1 MGNNIRCSRAY
12 IFDYGGTLD
21 TGGCHWGKVLWH
33 AWQQAG
39 IPVGEADFREAYVYA
54 ERTMGREPLV
64 KPQDTFRQTLDVKLR
79 IEMERTGCLSYHE
92 QVLDAVYAQTLRHV
106 AHSREVLAQLAE
118 RVPLVLVSNFYGNLN
133 TVLHEFGLDDLF
145 LHVVESAVVGIRK
158 PDPRIFLLGV
168 EVLGLQ
174 PAEVTVVGDSLT
186 NDILPAKN
194 AGCRTVWL
202 RGEPWSDAVV
212 DDSLPDSII
221 DDLKALL

>member
-1 MGNNIRCSRAY
+1 MDSTLKCSRAY

-21 TGGCHWGKVLWH
+21 TGGSHWGQVLWQ

-39 IPVGEADFREAYVYA
+39 IPVGEAKFREAYVYA

-118 RVPLVLVSNFYGNLN
+118 RVPLVLVSNFYGNLH
-133 TVLHEFGLDDLF
+133 TVLHEFGLDGLF
-145 LHVVESAVVGIRK
+145 RHVVESAVVGIRK

-168 EVLGLQ
+168 ETLGLQ
-174 PAEVTVVGDSLT
+174 PGEVTVVGDSM
-186 NDILPAKN
+186 NKDIIPARE

-202 RGEPWSDAVV
+202 RGRQWTDTPV
-212 DDSLPDSII
+212 DESLPDNII
-221 DDLKALL
+221 NDLNELL